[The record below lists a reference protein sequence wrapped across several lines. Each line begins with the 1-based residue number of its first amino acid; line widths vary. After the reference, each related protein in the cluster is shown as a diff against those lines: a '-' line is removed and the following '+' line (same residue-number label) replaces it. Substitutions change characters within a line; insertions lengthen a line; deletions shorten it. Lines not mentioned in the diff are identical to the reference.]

1 MPLQSLRDYDRNNT
15 KEHPICFLRK
25 RNPTT
30 NPSNRQG
37 LMALLRK
44 ALCIVL
50 YLSISKRQSVCI

>member
-1 MPLQSLRDYDRNNT
+1 MPLQSLLDCARNNT
-15 KEHPICFLRK
+15 KEHPISFLRK

-44 ALCIVL
+44 ALYIVP
-50 YLSISKRQSVCI
+50 YLSISKRQ